1 MAYDRR
7 RNSEKYCEPTFDR
20 KIYDVVAGT
29 DCKKHGATEV
39 DPCWVIDPGN
49 GAGGFRWAVCNSR
62 ARRAG
67 FHGKISPTSLNINNR
82 GHKAVTK
89 EK

>member
-7 RNSEKYCEPTFDR
+7 RNSEKYCEPTFGNFKMDDILR
-20 KIYDVVAGT
+20 TT
-29 DCKKHGATEV
+29 DCRKHKASH
-39 DPCWVIDPGN
+39 DQPCWHL
-49 GAGGFRWAVCNSR
+49 FRVTGSVVFAVCNSR

-67 FHGKISPTSLNINNR
+67 FHGKISPTSLNIHNR
-82 GHKAVTK
+82 GHAASK